1 MDEEIV
7 TLPPKPTYD
16 IKTKSLRSSAFSSCF
31 ANQPE
36 YINVKAEPSPALVPS
51 PTTETSPSVKPKK
64 IVGLVSK
71 QAESSENIGKPDYIN
86 VQTGITP
93 NDLPLSP
100 KMNLH
105 TTTAIFH
112 DHNDFVTSPVSR
124 SSKNVPPLAPKKTTA
139 TSPKSSIVRNE
150 YIDVQKTNDNSNSLP
165 LPLSPKPAFSKSSFV
180 NSSAES
186 SEKEHAHEYMN
197 VKLLK

>member
-1 MDEEIV
+1 MFAIFVKTIYDLFCYCQNLQFCLEDIVKFLLNSCVSFTIIDMDEEIV

-16 IKTKSLRSSAFSSCF
+16 IKTKSLRSSAFSSAF

-36 YINVKAEPSPALVPS
+36 YINVKAKPSPVLVPS

-64 IVGLVSK
+64 IVELVSK

-93 NDLPLSP
+93 NVLPLSP

-105 TTTAIFH
+105 TTTATFH
-112 DHNDFVTSPVSR
+112 DHNT
-124 SSKNVPPLAPKKTTA
+124 
-139 TSPKSSIVRNE
+139 
-150 YIDVQKTNDNSNSLP
+150 
-165 LPLSPKPAFSKSSFV
+165 
-180 NSSAES
+180 
-186 SEKEHAHEYMN
+186 
-197 VKLLK
+197 